1 MRLLS
6 SARMRRRLLWGG
18 LFAAI
23 AGCVAALVVLFPS
36 PPPPEEAKMTTIEGD
51 IVKSEK
57 PLPFTPRKGRILQV
71 AQQFVATAVTR
82 KHTADSWNLVC
93 PSLKKGYT
101 RRSWAKGDIPVVPFP
116 VAFGRWRLG
125 YSFAREVDLQVALFP
140 PKKSQL
146 RPTVFDLTVSH
157 CKREGAREWLVSAF
171 VPAASP
177 TGDFGSSKSRFS
189 FLNPSEEPPP
199 PTNRTGT
206 VWLLLPGGIFS
217 LLLLTVGVIGFRS
230 WRGRR
235 VYRAYFR
242 DRQISSTRPS

>member
-1 MRLLS
+1 
-6 SARMRRRLLWGG
+6 
-18 LFAAI
+18 
-23 AGCVAALVVLFPS
+23 
-36 PPPPEEAKMTTIEGD
+36 MTTIEGD

-230 WRGRR
+230 WRSRQL
-235 VYRAYFR
+235 YRAYFR